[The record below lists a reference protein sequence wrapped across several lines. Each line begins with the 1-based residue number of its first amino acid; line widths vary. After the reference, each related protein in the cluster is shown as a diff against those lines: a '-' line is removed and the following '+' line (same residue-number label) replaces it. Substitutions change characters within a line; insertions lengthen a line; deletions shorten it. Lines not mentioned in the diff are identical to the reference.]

1 MLVTDEQQQI
11 ADAVRDFAQE
21 RLRPFAEQWD
31 KAHRFPREAI
41 DEMAA
46 LGLFGMLVPEQYG
59 GSDTGY
65 VAYAMALKKSPQAT
79 VPARPS

>member
-11 ADAVRDFAQE
+11 VDAIRDFAQE

-65 VAYAMALKKSPQAT
+65 VMPWPWKRSPQAT